1 MIGAWTCKKC
11 STEHSPGDEGFS
23 WWKCGSGTCTAYRWP
38 GLLWIGG
45 AVVGVGLVVLLWG
58 MLGLLGGNAEETF
71 LRQAKNVLKTEGK
84 ITSEGTEKLRQRAAR
99 LKLAKE
105 HIEQLLT
112 RAKVEYLEET
122 RRALLH
128 QPPSQGT
135 MTPEKRKAF
144 CQVAAALE
152 MPAEDSL
159 VPCSQDL
166 TACSQPAWASNAGPS
181 SQNLS
186 FLQDLMTCLRQGE
199 FTQAVQALQT
209 MPEHPEVMTL
219 RSVMDTPLGVQ
230 VQFQYQRGVES
241 PSPLYPLESADLKGL
256 VLSPRDV
263 YRLAL
268 STASDETYL
277 YVFQQDRYGQM
288 TRLFPDPV
296 WSGVDNPIRHGNTY
310 QIPPGSKEWVSLDEL
325 PPTQETAIQE
335 TLYIIASPWQAA
347 DLEALYGEVYAATS
361 RESRA
366 ALLERF
372 FARLRLRE
380 AAPIKAV
387 YYKEF
392 SFHHDR

>member
-1 MIGAWTCKKC
+1 
-11 STEHSPGDEGFS
+11 
-23 WWKCGSGTCTAYRWP
+23 
-38 GLLWIGG
+38 
-45 AVVGVGLVVLLWG
+45 
-58 MLGLLGGNAEETF
+58 MLGGPGGNAEETF

-84 ITSEGTEKLRQRAAR
+84 ITPEGTEKLRQGATQ
-99 LKLAKE
+99 LKLSKE
-105 HIEQLLT
+105 HIEQLLK

-122 RRALLH
+122 RRALLR
-128 QPPSQGT
+128 QPPNQGT
-135 MTPEKRKAF
+135 ITPEKRETF

-152 MPAEDSL
+152 VPTEDCL
-159 VPCSQDL
+159 VLCSQNL
-166 TACSQPAWASNAGPS
+166 TACSQPAYASNAGPS
-181 SQNLS
+181 SHNLS
-186 FLQDLMTCLRQGE
+186 FLQNLMTCLRQGE
-199 FTQAVQALQT
+199 FTKTVQALQT
-209 MPEHPEVMTL
+209 MPEHPEMVTL

-256 VLSPRDV
+256 VLSHRDV
-263 YRLAL
+263 YRLSL

-296 WSGVDNPIRHGNTY
+296 WSGVDNPIRHGHSY
-310 QIPPGSKEWVSLDEL
+310 QIPPGSKEWVFLDEL
-325 PPTQETAIQE
+325 PPTQEAAIQE
-335 TLYIIASPWQAA
+335 TLYIIVSPWQAT

-361 RESRA
+361 RESRG

-392 SFHHDR
+392 SFHHER